1 MLFITSDIKVLA
13 TLTNV
18 EGESLTISVQFRTA
32 KRGMFKEE
40 MERQILKT
48 MNSNG
53 IVKKIIKV
61 RVHQAFSLIK
71 GEKNMK
77 KIGLILIA
85 TLLICVGAFVCISV
99 FIWHNTFTSVLFAAG
114 IFIWLW
120 ILEAEQNN

>member
-18 EGESLTISVQFRTA
+18 DGEKTVIAYQFRTA

-40 MERQILKT
+40 MERQILKI

-61 RVHQAFSLIK
+61 RVH
-71 GEKNMK
+71 
-77 KIGLILIA
+77 
-85 TLLICVGAFVCISV
+85 
-99 FIWHNTFTSVLFAAG
+99 
-114 IFIWLW
+114 
-120 ILEAEQNN
+120 

>member
-18 EGESLTISVQFRTA
+18 EGEKTVISCQFQTA

-40 MERQILKT
+40 MERQILET

-61 RVHQAFSLIK
+61 RVH
-71 GEKNMK
+71 
-77 KIGLILIA
+77 
-85 TLLICVGAFVCISV
+85 
-99 FIWHNTFTSVLFAAG
+99 
-114 IFIWLW
+114 
-120 ILEAEQNN
+120 

>member
-18 EGESLTISVQFRTA
+18 EDESLTISVQFRTA

-61 RVHQAFSLIK
+61 RVH
-71 GEKNMK
+71 
-77 KIGLILIA
+77 
-85 TLLICVGAFVCISV
+85 
-99 FIWHNTFTSVLFAAG
+99 
-114 IFIWLW
+114 
-120 ILEAEQNN
+120 

>member
-18 EGESLTISVQFRTA
+18 AGEKVTVSVQFRTA

-40 MERQILKT
+40 MERQILKS

-61 RVHQAFSLIK
+61 RVH
-71 GEKNMK
+71 
-77 KIGLILIA
+77 
-85 TLLICVGAFVCISV
+85 
-99 FIWHNTFTSVLFAAG
+99 
-114 IFIWLW
+114 
-120 ILEAEQNN
+120 

>member
-18 EGESLTISVQFRTA
+18 EGEKTVISYQFRIA
-32 KRGMFKEE
+32 KRSMFKEE

-61 RVHQAFSLIK
+61 RVH
-71 GEKNMK
+71 
-77 KIGLILIA
+77 
-85 TLLICVGAFVCISV
+85 
-99 FIWHNTFTSVLFAAG
+99 
-114 IFIWLW
+114 
-120 ILEAEQNN
+120 